1 MSIDHSTKLLSGHVE
16 IQVWRVESN
25 GQAGGV
31 NLNTEGAHI
40 FLYLQQ
46 SPAHSDFLSLLAKK
60 TTPTSISP
68 GRHQVQVTLIFSRNS
83 QAQQDPAY
91 PNAHTAG
98 EGASWLF

>member
-60 TTPTSISP
+60 TGLCLS
-68 GRHQVQVTLIFSRNS
+68 L
-83 QAQQDPAY
+83 A
-91 PNAHTAG
+91 TAG
-98 EGASWLF
+98 SLDNSLWAW